1 MSKYSEYIANSSEDL
16 EFFEDTHPRGVGM
29 NKQFQGKAPSQPQTA
44 APLRQARTY
53 NTMVMFEPMSP
64 EDVESLI
71 DYLKNREPAIIKL
84 DKPVHEVSQRI
95 LDMLSGAV
103 YALNGSMV
111 RIEGNTFIMMPEG
124 VKVISPN

>member
-1 MSKYSEYIANSSEDL
+1 MNKFSDYIANNSEDL
-16 EFFEDTHPRGVGM
+16 EFFEDTHPKGGM
-29 NKQFQGKAPSQPQTA
+29 NKFKVQSQPQA
-44 APLRQARTY
+44 SAPVRQARTY
-53 NTMVMFEPMSP
+53 STMVLFEPMSP

>member
-1 MSKYSEYIANSSEDL
+1 MNKYSDYIANNSEDL
-16 EFFEDTHPRGVGM
+16 EFFEDTHPKGAGL
-29 NKQFQGKAPSQPQTA
+29 NKFKVQSQPQGS
-44 APLRQARTY
+44 APVRQARTY
-53 NTMVMFEPMSP
+53 STMVLFEPMSP